1 MRQREDDGGTAIK
14 PKLLGPVVQDKRMA
28 SRGFESHKRRALVCV
43 SICFVHQCCLECG
56 PDCGVRRRS
65 RIHEFR
71 GSTFGLTAVVNA
83 VNSAGWS
90 EKVKCAVSHKPKR
103 SSAVECH
110 MWRAA
115 ARASPI
121 VFFAV
126 RIPSPPR
133 ERGSVAYYLKA
144 GFRFE

>member
-1 MRQREDDGGTAIK
+1 
-14 PKLLGPVVQDKRMA
+14 MA
-28 SRGFESHKRRALVCV
+28 FRGFESLKRRVLVFV
-43 SICFVHQCCLECG
+43 PIYSIHQCFLECG

-65 RIHEFR
+65 HINELR
-71 GSTFGLTAVVNA
+71 GSTFWSTAVVNA

-90 EKVKCAVSHKPKR
+90 GKVKCAVSCKPKI

-110 MWRAA
+110 MWRDANRAA
-115 ARASPI
+115 PI

-133 ERGSVAYYLKA
+133 ERERGSVACDHRSSESGDPMMWSSVKRRTLSE
-144 GFRFE
+144 RS